1 MIETTSSTSAADKSA
16 VTPRRITEWIF
27 AAAVGMLA
35 AALYLPAVSPFAHPG
50 EPAGLLCEWLG
61 LDAYPFNRFPLTGV
75 FARATKASPWLAP
88 LCGVL
93 SAMLLYGVVAAFI
106 RGRTGG
112 DYTKADAARFGRI
125 GGVTAA
131 VVFIFTPAVFESATH
146 IEPRLLGVTWAL
158 AAMALVIPFVG
169 MPKGIAWAMP
179 LLSGAM
185 VGMGAADNVG
195 FLLLAP
201 VYLGVF
207 WVVSLKRGG
216 RGYTASAIFIFALI
230 VAVFAWARPAT
241 GDFTEFVKWQR
252 GMIRAATDIA
262 SDWYVVPLFSI
273 IPFILVL
280 FSSTVA
286 FNGERGVATWTFHGA
301 MTLVTILAAATP
313 LSPSIVLRPVGDA
326 PIMSCALVAVTA
338 GYLMSYWWGQTKR
351 GAPVNES
358 VQLNGAESASDK
370 VARIIGW
377 SVGGFFAAVLAIS
390 SLVNRFVAA
399 SPSEGAFAEKI
410 AERIV
415 ADLDGRCW
423 VVTGSFRYWDNN
435 RICHEELNAMQD
447 QLRIAAYRAGKE
459 LNLVCLNRGD
469 DMEYVKRLAD
479 KVAEAKLGGE
489 KLSAELVDVLMRHP
503 NLQRKRLE
511 LFVQKWFAND
521 PDAGK
526 KAVVLDTPDL
536 WFNAKSGSDD
546 RPMEPVAETYFFG
559 GDPSRRGDWS
569 KWGEI
574 SAILPVEKG
583 WGSFHLFCLDE
594 NKPLTRLD
602 FLRCHLRRHV
612 GLVAN
617 NCGYAFHEEGLR
629 LMDAGKRDEAMKL
642 FDKAFDM
649 YELVLNEIDSD
660 NICSLF
666 NELELVGARLPR
678 AEKKQK
684 AIVSRLNRIKEDSRR
699 RYDVG
704 SLSVFYGYICNLDIL
719 LKQGLQRL
727 KGGGGRD
734 GVGVAQLNR
743 AMSLMSPAERANAEL
758 RLMSAFYATPK
769 DREKARSVYKDA
781 LIRNASNRE
790 ALLGMARLELA
801 AGNAD
806 AAHGYIRKVI
816 EKDGDDPSLY
826 PLVAMVHLL
835 KGELG
840 DAKQLLRRATD
851 KDRTSMEAWYLLA
864 MTVMRE
870 IDALPDK
877 PASAEEGDSA
887 KVMLMKELEDV
898 ILPAM
903 TKQARSSTDFHL
915 HTIRAFL
922 MMRKGGSDNI
932 RSARD
937 SFIVASR
944 ENPTSATSDMILGLD
959 IQLNDTADA
968 ERQAVDT
975 LDRNPDDPLAN
986 YVMGSLALQHEKMDE
1001 AETYLRRSVAGER
1014 KVPLAL
1020 NDLAEVLRRRR
1031 DFQTAESYARMA
1043 VEAAPKLYVA
1053 WETLGSIL
1061 MDADKSLDEA
1071 EKCVQT
1077 ACDLSKDANG
1087 RPADVRMVIALARI
1101 QIKRGDILR
1110 AKVTLR
1116 SVLSRVNELTE
1127 YEKREFEELRKSA
1140 K

>member
-1 MIETTSSTSAADKSA
+1 MIESTSSAADNSA
-16 VTPRRITEWIF
+16 ATPRRITDWIL
-27 AAAVGMLA
+27 AAAVGLLA
-35 AALYLPAVSPFAHPG
+35 AVMYLPSVSPFAHPG

-61 LDAYPFNRFPLTGV
+61 LDAYPFNRFPLTAI
-75 FARATKASPWLAP
+75 FARATNASPWLAP
-88 LCGVL
+88 ICGML
-93 SAMLLYGVVAAFI
+93 SSMLLFAVVGAFI
-106 RGRTGG
+106 RGRTAG
-112 DYTKADAARFGRI
+112 DYTKADAALFGRI

-131 VVFIFTPAVFESATH
+131 IVFIFTPAVFESATH
-146 IEPRLLGVTWAL
+146 IEPRLVDATWAL
-158 AAMALVIPFVG
+158 AAMALAIPFARL
-169 MPKGIAWAMP
+169 PKSLAWAIP
-179 LLSGAM
+179 LVSGAM
-185 VGMGAADNVG
+185 VGMGAADSVG
-195 FLLLAP
+195 FLALTP
-201 VYLGVF
+201 VYLAVF
-207 WVVSLKRGG
+207 WAVSLKREE
-216 RGYTASAIFIFALI
+216 RGYTASALFLLSLI
-230 VAVFAWARPAT
+230 VVVFAWAVPAT
-241 GDFTEFVKWQR
+241 GDFAQFAKWQR
-252 GMIRAATDIA
+252 GMIKMATAIA
-262 SDWYVVPLFSI
+262 SDWYVVPLFAI
-273 IPFILVL
+273 LPFVMSLISSARA
-280 FSSTVA
+280 FS
-286 FNGERGVATWTFHGA
+286 GERGVATWTFHGA
-301 MTLVTILAAATP
+301 LTLVTILAAATA

-338 GYLMSYWWGQTKR
+338 GYLMAYWWGQTKR

-358 VQLNGAESASDK
+358 IQLNGAETASDK

-377 SVGGFFAAVLAIS
+377 SVGGFFAAVLVIS
-390 SLVNRFVAA
+390 SLINRFVAA
-399 SPSEGAFAEKI
+399 SPDEGAFAEKI

-415 ADLDGRCW
+415 AELDGRSW
-423 VVTGSFRYWDNN
+423 VVTGSFRYWDSNGI
-435 RICHEELNAMQD
+435 RHDELNAMQD

-459 LNLVCLNRGD
+459 LNLVCFNRGD

-526 KAVVLDTPDL
+526 KAVVLDSPDL
-536 WFNAKSGSDD
+536 WFNAKSGPDG
-546 RPMEPVAETYFFG
+546 RPSEPVAETFFFG

-569 KWGEI
+569 KWDEI

-583 WGSFHLFCLDE
+583 WGSFQLFHVDE
-594 NKPLTRLD
+594 NKTLTRLD
-602 FLRCHLRRHV
+602 FLRFHLRRHL

-629 LMDAGKRDEAMKL
+629 LADAGKKDEAMKL

-649 YELVLNEIDSD
+649 YELVLNEIDAD

-666 NELELVGARLPR
+666 NELELVGSKLPR

-684 AIVSRLNRIKEDSRR
+684 SIIARLNRIKEDNRR

-704 SLSVFYGYICNLDIL
+704 SLSVLYGYICNLDIL

-727 KGGGGRD
+727 KGGRRD
-734 GVGVAQLNR
+734 GVGVAQLDR
-743 AMSLMSPAERANAEL
+743 AMSLMSPAERADAEL
-758 RLMSAFYATPK
+758 RLMSAFYATEK
-769 DREKARSVYKDA
+769 DREKARSVYNEA
-781 LIRNASNRE
+781 LVRNASNRE

-806 AAHGYIRKVI
+806 VAHGYIKKIV

-840 DAKQLLRRATD
+840 DAKQLLRKATD

-877 PASAEEGDSA
+877 PASAENGDSA

-903 TKQARSSTDFHL
+903 TKQARSTTDFHL

-922 MMRKGGSDNI
+922 MMRKGGNDNI

-975 LDRNPDDPLAN
+975 LDHDPNDPLAN
-986 YVMGSLALQHEKMDE
+986 YVMGSLALQHEKMEE

-1031 DFQTAESYARMA
+1031 DFQGAEGYARMA
-1043 VEAAPKLYVA
+1043 VKAAPKLYVA

-1061 MDADKSLDEA
+1061 MDAGKSLDEA
-1071 EKCVQT
+1071 EKCIQT
-1077 ACDLSKDANG
+1077 ACNLSKDGNG
-1087 RPADVRMVIALARI
+1087 RPADVRMVIALARV

-1116 SVLSRVNELTE
+1116 SVLSRINELTE

>member
-1 MIETTSSTSAADKSA
+1 MIESTSSAADNSA
-16 VTPRRITEWIF
+16 ATPRRITDWIL
-27 AAAVGMLA
+27 AAAVGLLA
-35 AALYLPAVSPFAHPG
+35 AVMYLPSVSPFAHPG

-61 LDAYPFNRFPLTGV
+61 LDAYPFNRFPLTAI
-75 FARATKASPWLAP
+75 FARATNASPWLAP
-88 LCGVL
+88 ICGML
-93 SAMLLYGVVAAFI
+93 SSMLLFAVVGAFI
-106 RGRTGG
+106 RGRTAG

-146 IEPRLLGVTWAL
+146 IEPRLVDATWAL
-158 AAMALVIPFVG
+158 AAMALAIPFARL
-169 MPKGIAWAMP
+169 PKSLAWAIP
-179 LLSGAM
+179 LVSGAM
-185 VGMGAADNVG
+185 VGMGAADSVG
-195 FLLLAP
+195 FLALTP
-201 VYLGVF
+201 VYLAVF
-207 WVVSLKRGG
+207 WAVSLRREE
-216 RGYTASAIFIFALI
+216 RGYTASALFLLSMI
-230 VAVFAWARPAT
+230 VVVFAWAVPAT
-241 GDFTEFVKWQR
+241 GDFAQFAKWQR
-252 GMIRAATDIA
+252 GMIKMATAIA
-262 SDWYVVPLFSI
+262 SDWYVVPLFAI
-273 IPFILVL
+273 LPFVMSLISSARA
-280 FSSTVA
+280 FS
-286 FNGERGVATWTFHGA
+286 GERGVATWTFHGA
-301 MTLVTILAAATP
+301 LTLVTILAAATA

-338 GYLMSYWWGQTKR
+338 GYLMAYWWGQTKR

-358 VQLNGAESASDK
+358 IQLNGAETASDK

-377 SVGGFFAAVLAIS
+377 SVGGFFAAVLVIS
-390 SLVNRFVAA
+390 SLINRFVAA
-399 SPSEGAFAEKI
+399 SPDEGAFAEKI

-415 ADLDGRCW
+415 AELDGRSW
-423 VVTGSFRYWDNN
+423 VVTGSFRYWDSNGI
-435 RICHEELNAMQD
+435 RHDELNAMQD

-459 LNLVCLNRGD
+459 LNLVCFNRGD

-526 KAVVLDTPDL
+526 KAVVLDSPDL
-536 WFNAKSGSDD
+536 WFNAKSGPDG
-546 RPMEPVAETYFFG
+546 RPSEPVAETFFFG

-574 SAILPVEKG
+574 STILDVDKG
-583 WGSFHLFCLDE
+583 WGSFQVFHVDE
-594 NKPLTRLD
+594 NKPLTRLEL
-602 FLRCHLRRHV
+602 LRYHLRRHM

-629 LMDAGKRDEAMKL
+629 LQDAGKGDEAMKL

-660 NICSLF
+660 NICALF
-666 NELELVGARLPR
+666 NELELVGAKLPR

-684 AIVSRLNRIKEDSRR
+684 SIIARLNRIKEDNRR

-727 KGGGGRD
+727 KDGGGRD
-734 GVGVAQLNR
+734 NVGVAQLNR
-743 AMSLMSPAERANAEL
+743 AMSLMSPDARADAEL

-769 DREKARSVYKDA
+769 DREKARGVYKEA
-781 LIRNASNRE
+781 LVRNASNRE

-806 AAHGYIRKVI
+806 VAHGYIKKI
-816 EKDGDDPSLY
+816 MEKDGDDPSLY

-840 DAKQLLRRATD
+840 DAKQLLRKATD
-851 KDRTSMEAWYLLA
+851 KDRASMEAWYLLA
-864 MTVMRE
+864 MTVMRQ
-870 IDALPDK
+870 IDALAEK
-877 PASAEEGDSA
+877 PATEDGNNE
-887 KVMLMKELEDV
+887 KVSLMKELEDV

-903 TKQARSSTDFHL
+903 TKQARSTTDFHL
-915 HTIRAFL
+915 QTIRAFL
-922 MMRKGGSDNI
+922 MMRKGGNDNI

-937 SFIVASR
+937 SFIVVSR

-975 LDRNPDDPLAN
+975 LDHDPNDPLAN
-986 YVMGSLALQHEKMDE
+986 YVMGSLALQHEKMEE

-1031 DFQTAESYARMA
+1031 DFQGAEGYARMA
-1043 VEAAPKLYVA
+1043 VKAAPKLYVA

-1061 MDADKSLDEA
+1061 MDAGKSLDEA
-1071 EKCVQT
+1071 EKCIQT
-1077 ACDLSKDANG
+1077 ACNLSKDGNG
-1087 RPADVRMVIALARI
+1087 RPADVRMVIALARV

-1116 SVLSRVNELTE
+1116 SVLSRINELTE

>member
-1 MIETTSSTSAADKSA
+1 MIETTSSTSAADNSA
-16 VTPRRITEWIF
+16 ATPRRLTDWIL
-27 AAAVGMLA
+27 AAAVGLLA
-35 AALYLPAVSPFAHPG
+35 AVMYLPSVSPFAHPG

-61 LDAYPFNRFPLTGV
+61 LDAYPFNRFPLTAI
-75 FARATKASPWLAP
+75 FARATGASPWLAP
-88 LCGVL
+88 ICGIL
-93 SAMLLYGVVAAFI
+93 SAMMLFAVVGAFI
-106 RGRTGG
+106 RGRTAG
-112 DYTKADAARFGRI
+112 DYTKADAALFGRI

-146 IEPRLLGVTWAL
+146 IEPRLVDATWAL
-158 AAMALVIPFVG
+158 AAMALAIPFARL
-169 MPKGIAWAMP
+169 PKSLAWAIP
-179 LLSGAM
+179 LVSGAM
-185 VGMGAADNVG
+185 VGMGAADSVV
-195 FLLLAP
+195 FLALAP
-201 VYLGVF
+201 VYLAVF
-207 WVVSLKRGG
+207 WAVSLRRGG
-216 RGYTASAIFIFALI
+216 RGYTASALFLLSMI
-230 VAVFAWARPAT
+230 VVVFAWSVPAT
-241 GDFTEFVKWQR
+241 GDFSQFTKWQG
-252 GMIRAATDIA
+252 GMIKAATRIA
-262 SDWYVVPLFSI
+262 SDWYVVPLFAI
-273 IPFILVL
+273 LPFVMSL
-280 FSSTVA
+280 FSSTSA
-286 FNGERGVATWTFHGA
+286 FKGDRGVATWTFHGA
-301 MTLVTILAAATP
+301 MTLVTILAAATT

-326 PIMSCALVAVTA
+326 PIVSCALVAATA
-338 GYLMSYWWGQTKR
+338 GYLMAYWWAQTKR
-351 GAPVNES
+351 GTSVNES
-358 VQLNGAESASDK
+358 VQLNGSESASDK
-370 VARIIGW
+370 VARVIGW
-377 SVGGFFAAVLAIS
+377 SVGGFFAAVLAASALI
-390 SLVNRFVAA
+390 NRFVAA
-399 SPSEGAFAEKI
+399 SPDEGAFAEKI

-415 ADLDGRCW
+415 ADLDGRTW
-423 VVTGSFRYWDNN
+423 VVAGGLRYWDSNGV
-435 RICHEELNAMQD
+435 RHEELNAMQD
-447 QLRIAAYRAGKE
+447 QLRIAAYKAGKE
-459 LNLVCLNRGD
+459 LNLVCLNRGE
-469 DMEYVKRLAD
+469 DMEYVRRLAD
-479 KVAEAKLGGE
+479 KVAAAKLGGE

-521 PDAGK
+521 PDVGR
-526 KAVVLDTPDL
+526 KAVVLDAPDL

-574 SAILPVEKG
+574 SAILDVDKG
-583 WGSFHLFCLDE
+583 WGSFQVFHVDE
-594 NKPLTRLD
+594 NKPLTRLEL
-602 FLRCHLRRHV
+602 LRYHLRRHM

-629 LMDAGKRDEAMKL
+629 LQDAGKGDEAMKL

-660 NICSLF
+660 NICALF
-666 NELELVGARLPR
+666 NELELVGAKLPR

-684 AIVSRLNRIKEDSRR
+684 SIIARLNRIKEDNRR

-727 KGGGGRD
+727 KDGGGRD
-734 GVGVAQLNR
+734 NVGVAQLNR
-743 AMSLMSPAERANAEL
+743 AMSLMSPDARADAEL

-769 DREKARSVYKDA
+769 DREKARGVYKEA
-781 LIRNASNRE
+781 LVRNASNRE

-806 AAHGYIRKVI
+806 VAHGYIKKI
-816 EKDGDDPSLY
+816 MEKDGDDPSLY

-840 DAKQLLRRATD
+840 DAKQLLRKATD
-851 KDRTSMEAWYLLA
+851 KDRASMEAWYLLA
-864 MTVMRE
+864 MTVMRQ
-870 IDALPDK
+870 IDALAEK
-877 PASAEEGDSA
+877 PATEDGNNE
-887 KVMLMKELEDV
+887 KVSLMKELEDV

-903 TKQARSSTDFHL
+903 TKQARSTTDFHL
-915 HTIRAFL
+915 QTIRAFL

-937 SFIVASR
+937 AFIVASR
-944 ENPTSATSDMILGLD
+944 ENPTAATSDMILGLD

-975 LDRNPDDPLAN
+975 LDQNPEDPLAN
-986 YVMGSLALQHEKMDE
+986 YVMGSLALQREKMDE

-1031 DFQTAESYARMA
+1031 DFQAAESYARMA
-1043 VEAAPKLYVA
+1043 VETAPTLYVA

-1061 MDADKSLDEA
+1061 MDAGKSLDEA
-1071 EKCVQT
+1071 EKCVQK
-1077 ACDLSKDANG
+1077 ACDLSKDSNG

-1116 SVLSRVNELTE
+1116 SVQSRANELSE